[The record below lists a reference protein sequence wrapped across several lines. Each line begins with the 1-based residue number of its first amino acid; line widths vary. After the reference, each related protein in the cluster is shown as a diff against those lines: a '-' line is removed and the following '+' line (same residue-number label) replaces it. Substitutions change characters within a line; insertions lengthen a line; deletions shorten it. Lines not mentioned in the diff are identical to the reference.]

1 MNPSKRPYHRTL
13 IAAAIAA
20 MLAAPAAAQT
30 VSIAQIEQRISEELT
45 QDVLNQVSLQA
56 AGRAAVA
63 TIGLGLNEA
72 GLANV
77 GSIQLGALQGNTLGW
92 STLSGTRDTAI
103 TFGAAGLGLV
113 QTFSSVIAAE
123 PAINEGFITQSIQ
136 NAASVLST
144 PTFATAGSAT
154 ILGVG
159 QIGANTYATAGVNFT
174 AAAADFVLQQDL
186 AGVTTLATNDS
197 VGTLQQTVINTLS
210 ANVAGLGS
218 AVIDGLSGTGDS
230 ASSAIQY
237 ALNTVASA
245 AVFGNG
251 NTITMQ
257 SLQTVNNYA
266 GTTGAINST
275 LLNQANAT
283 AANTRLP
290 VPGTGVGGIGGALI
304 DPAIRNL
311 DQVAVYT
318 ANTINANNPGG
329 TLRLVGGDT
338 LSQTFS
344 GPNPDTV
351 VGGLVD
357 MTFDATLGQ
366 FVTGTPPV
374 VGYPSLV
381 TVDGF
386 NQVVEQSATGLAS
399 QLASLNIAS
408 AINGALDDSVWKG
421 FGDSVLSKI
430 GQTIS
435 VGLNS
440 VAITGTA
447 ATTVDNVTTPANPAN
462 AEVGKLIYAGQL
474 PTGYTAVTGP
484 LPLVDGTFG
493 VALASFDQQLS
504 QLTVNRLTLGGDL
517 LGAANGVGETSFTV
531 PGTVPSVMGNYAVA
545 ATIAGNASV
554 GNLSQLLNI
563 SANTF
568 SVDGNLTG
576 ATLPTQTTTPTWTYF
591 EAGTGIAPA
600 LVSSQILADM
610 GNWSMT
616 QRADQVSVSLPNY
629 AIAMTDVGNAAMD
642 SLSQTLVTR
651 INDLTVGRNLTGNFL
666 QNVDGSDAGGPITVA
681 LDNVAQATSRIGNV
695 TGIDTRTQLIYA
707 SLNNAS
713 AGGDFSGV
721 ISQQAD
727 GIAFVGG
734 YSATDLPAAT
744 LAALPSGTLALQD
757 LPTLNSIVLN
767 VSELG
772 SVNVGNLSQ
781 TAFANLNSLSLSG
794 SVNGTLSQY
803 ASDVVHTALNNV
815 SASTN
820 LGTVALGG
828 LSQTIVSSV
837 NTMTLGNAIAATVN
851 QAATGGITQSGVNLA
866 TVGGPGSTLS
876 TVAGI
881 NQVVSNRVNAITT
894 TVSAQ

>member
-1 MNPSKRPYHRTL
+1 MNPSKRPHHRTL
-13 IAAAIAA
+13 LAAAIAA

-30 VSIAQIEQRISEELT
+30 VSIAQIEQRISDALT
-45 QDVLNQVSLQA
+45 QDVLNTVSLQA

-63 TIGLGLNEA
+63 TIGLGLDSA
-72 GLANV
+72 GQANV

-92 STLSGTRDTAI
+92 NTLSGTRDTAI
-103 TFGAAGLGLV
+103 TVGAAGLGVV
-113 QTFSSVIAAE
+113 QTFNSLGGD
-123 PAINEGFITQSIQ
+123 PPINEGAITQSIQ
-136 NAASVLST
+136 NVASVLSS
-144 PTFATAGSAT
+144 PAFATAGSAT

-174 AAAADFVLQQDL
+174 APAADFVLQQDL
-186 AGVTTLATNDS
+186 AGVTVGDTDVA
-197 VGTLQQTVINTLS
+197 GTLQQTVINTLS
-210 ANVAGLGS
+210 ANVSGLGS
-218 AVIDGLSGTGDS
+218 AVIDGLSGTGTS
-230 ASSAIQY
+230 ATSAIQY

-257 SLQTVNNYA
+257 SLQNVNNYA
-266 GTTGAINST
+266 GATGAINSV
-275 LLNQANAT
+275 LLNQATAS

-329 TLRLVGGDT
+329 TLRLVGGDS
-338 LSQTFS
+338 LSQTFYDS
-344 GPNPDTV
+344 ASPIPNE
-351 VGGLVD
+351 LVFN
-357 MTFDATLGQ
+357 TTLGQ

-374 VGYPSLV
+374 VGYPTNVEV
-381 TVDGF
+381 TAF
-386 NQVVEQSATGLAS
+386 NSVIEQSATGLAG
-399 QLASLNIAS
+399 QLASINIAR
-408 AINGALDDSVWKG
+408 ALNGAPDGPTWAG

-440 VAITGTA
+440 VAIAGTA
-447 ATTVDNVTTPANPAN
+447 ATTVDSVTTPANPAN

-474 PTGYTAVTGP
+474 PTGYTAVPGP
-484 LPLVDGTFG
+484 LPLADGTFG

-504 QLTVNRLTLGGDL
+504 NLNVARLTLGEDL
-517 LGAANGVGETSFTV
+517 LGAANGAAITPFANGV
-531 PGTVPSVMGNYAVA
+531 PAVLGNYAAA
-545 ATIAGNASV
+545 ATITGNATV

-576 ATLPTQTTTPTWTYF
+576 ATLPTQTTTPNWTYL
-591 EAGTGIAPA
+591 EAGSTPGA
-600 LVSSQILADM
+600 VFSSQILAEM

-616 QRADQVSVSLPNY
+616 QRADTISVSLPNY
-629 AIAMTDVGNAAMD
+629 AIAMTDAGNAAMD

-666 QNVDGSDAGGPITVA
+666 QNVDGSNAGGPITVA
-681 LDNVAQATSRIGNV
+681 LDNVAQATTRLGNV

-734 YSATDLPAAT
+734 YSATDLPAVT
-744 LAALPSGTLALQD
+744 LAALPTGTLALQD

-815 SASTN
+815 NASTN

-876 TVAGI
+876 TIAGI

-894 TVSAQ
+894 TVSTQ

>member
-13 IAAAIAA
+13 LAAAIAA

-30 VSIAQIEQRISEELT
+30 VSIAQIEQRISEALT

-63 TIGLGLNEA
+63 TIGLGLDSA

-92 STLSGTRDTAI
+92 NTLSGTRDTAI
-103 TFGAAGLGLV
+103 TVGAAGLGVL
-113 QTFSSVIAAE
+113 QTFNALGGE
-123 PAINEGFITQSIQ
+123 PPINEGAITQSIQ
-136 NAASVLST
+136 NVASVLSS
-144 PTFATAGSAT
+144 PAFATAGSASL
-154 ILGVG
+154 LGVG
-159 QIGANTYATAGVNFT
+159 QIGANTYATAGVSFT
-174 AAAADFVLQQDL
+174 APAADFVLQQDL
-186 AGVTTLATNDS
+186 AGTTLGIGDAA
-197 VGTLQQTVINTLS
+197 GTLQQTVINSLS
-210 ANVAGLGS
+210 ASVAGLGS
-218 AVIDGLSGTGDS
+218 AVIDGLSGTGTS
-230 ASSAIQY
+230 ATSAIQY

-257 SLQTVNNYA
+257 SLQNVNNYA
-266 GTTGAINST
+266 GDAGAINSV
-275 LLNQANAT
+275 LLNQASAS
-283 AANTRLP
+283 AENTRLP

-318 ANTINANNPGG
+318 ANTINANNPAG

-351 VGGLVD
+351 VGGLVE
-357 MTFDATLGQ
+357 MSFDATLGQ

-386 NQVVEQSATGLAS
+386 NQVVEQSATGLAN
-399 QLASLNIAS
+399 QLASINIAS
-408 AINGALDDSVWKG
+408 AINGALDDAAWKG

-440 VAITGTA
+440 VAIAGTA
-447 ATTVDNVTTPANPAN
+447 ATTVDSVTTPANPAN
-462 AEVGKLIYAGQL
+462 AAVGKLIFAGQV
-474 PTGYTAVTGP
+474 PTGYTGVAGP
-484 LPLVDGTFG
+484 LPLADGTFG

-504 QLTVNRLTLGGDL
+504 NLSVARLTLGEDL
-517 LGAANGVGETSFTV
+517 LGAANGAAITPFANGV
-531 PGTVPSVMGNYAVA
+531 PAVLGNYAVA
-545 ATIAGNASV
+545 ATIAGNASI

-576 ATLPTQTTTPTWTYF
+576 ATLPAQTTTPTWTYF
-591 EAGTGIAPA
+591 QASPEAPFA
-600 LVSSQILADM
+600 SSQILADM

-616 QRADQVSVSLPNY
+616 QRADTVSISLPNY
-629 AIAMTDVGNAAMD
+629 AIAMTDAGNAAMD

-666 QNVDGSDAGGPITVA
+666 QNVDGSNAGGPITVA
-681 LDNVAQATSRIGNV
+681 LDNVAQATTRVGNV

-734 YSATDLPAAT
+734 YSAADLPTAT
-744 LAALPSGTLALQD
+744 LAALPTGTLTLQD

-815 SASTN
+815 NASTN

-837 NTMTLGNAIAATVN
+837 NTMTLGNAIAASVN

-866 TVGGPGSTLS
+866 SVGGPGSTLS
-876 TVAGI
+876 TIAGI

-894 TVSAQ
+894 TVSPQ